1 MDIFRGGGQRWRS
14 EKRRPEHA
22 FLSGQNLFL
31 IQALIF
37 VLFGI
42 LTIQLVRMQIFEA
55 DSYENKAMNNRLREL
70 QVLPLRGLIY
80 DRNGTPLVQ
89 NVANFA
95 AVITPAD
102 LPDDD
107 EEEVFSR
114 LSVVLN
120 MPSQEIADKVA
131 DKLGDGNP
139 YEAIVI
145 KDELDRDTA
154 LILKEL
160 TPNLP
165 GVELRVEARRSYP
178 SGDLTSDIVGYVG
191 SISEEEYASLRPRG
205 YILSDQVGKAGIEA
219 DYESVLR
226 GKPGEELAEV
236 DASGRQLDVVDARA
250 AQPGQSV
257 FLTIDLELQRE
268 ATEALREYMGSSDNA
283 TAVVMDVHSGEILAM
298 VSLPGYDNNLFSRTI
313 SQQELDDLLS
323 QPGKPLVN
331 HAIAE
336 MYAPGSTFKTI
347 TGLAALQEGVAT
359 TGTVITSKG
368 YITVENEYDPNVV
381 YYFRDWAALGPL
393 DFYRGVAM
401 SSDVYFYYLAGG
413 KADEGFHGLG
423 EERLARYARAFGL
436 GELTGVDLPGESP
449 GIVPDAQWKE
459 QNWGETWYVGD
470 TYSFGIGQGYLA
482 VTPLQLVNAIAAIA
496 NGGELL
502 RPRLVKEIQDD
513 HGNAIATFG
522 PEARRQVPVS
532 PDYLAVMRE
541 GMRQS
546 VDSGVASSAKV
557 AGLSIGGKTGTA
569 EFGEQHADGTYD
581 THGWFVGFAPFEDPE
596 IAVAVFVQRGGGFQ
610 NAAPAAARIFDYYFN
625 QRYVTQPE
633 GQPEDS
639 P

>member
-1 MDIFRGGGQRWRS
+1 MDFLRGRSQRWRT
-14 EKRRPEHA
+14 EKPRRGEHA

-31 IQALIF
+31 LQALIL

-42 LTIQLVRMQIFEA
+42 LTIQLVRMQVFELDEYQQRA
-55 DSYENKAMNNRLREL
+55 ENNRLREL

-80 DRNGTPLVQ
+80 DRNGAPLVQ
-89 NVANFA
+89 NVANYT

-102 LPDDD
+102 LPDDK
-107 EEEVFSR
+107 EKKEEVFAR
-114 LSVVLN
+114 LGEVLN
-120 MPSQEIADKVA
+120 VPAQEIAQKVREE
-131 DKLGDGNP
+131 DGNP
-139 YEAIVI
+139 YEAVVI
-145 KDELDRDTA
+145 KDELERDTA
-154 LILKEL
+154 LVLKEL

-165 GVELRVEARRSYP
+165 GVELRVEARRHYP
-178 SGDLTSDIVGYVG
+178 SADLTSHIVGYVG
-191 SISEEEYASLRPRG
+191 RISEEEYASLRPRG
-205 YILSDQVGKAGIEA
+205 YILNDQVGKTGIED
-219 DYESVLR
+219 DYEDVLR

-236 DASGRQLDVVDARA
+236 DASGRQLDVLDARA

-257 FLTIDLELQRE
+257 FLTIDLELQRQ
-268 ATEALREYMGSSDNA
+268 ATEALHDYMGSSDNA
-283 TAVVMDVHSGEILAM
+283 TAVVMDVNSGEILAM
-298 VSLPGYDNNLFSRTI
+298 VSLPAFDNNLFSSAI
-313 SQQELDDLLS
+313 SQQELDDLLN

-381 YYFRDWAALGPL
+381 YYFRDWAALGAL

-413 KADEGFHGLG
+413 KADEGFRGLG
-423 EERLARYARAFGL
+423 EDRLAQYARAFGL

-449 GIVPDAQWKE
+449 GIVPDARWKE

-482 VTPLQLVNAIAAIA
+482 VTPLQLVNAVAAIA

-502 RPRLVKEIQDD
+502 QPRLVKEIQDD
-513 HGNAIATFG
+513 HGNTLAAFG
-522 PEARRQVPVS
+522 PEVRRQVPVN

-541 GMRQS
+541 AMRQS

-569 EFGEQHADGTYD
+569 EFGEQHADGKYD

-596 IAVAVFVQRGGGFQ
+596 IAVAVFAQRGGGFQ
-610 NAAPAAARIFDYYFN
+610 NAAPAAARIFDYYFH
-625 QRYVTQPE
+625 QRHVSEPE
-633 GQPEDS
+633 GS

>member
-1 MDIFRGGGQRWRS
+1 MDFLRGNRQRWRT
-14 EKRRPEHA
+14 EKPKRGEHA
-22 FLSGQNLFL
+22 FLSGQNLLLLQGL
-31 IQALIF
+31 IL

-42 LTIQLVRMQIFEA
+42 LTIQLVRMQVFEVDEYQQRA
-55 DSYENKAMNNRLREL
+55 ENNRLREL

-80 DRNGTPLVQ
+80 DRNGAPLVQ
-89 NVANFA
+89 NVANYT

-102 LPDDD
+102 LPDDK
-107 EEEVFSR
+107 EKKEEVFAR
-114 LSVVLN
+114 LGEVLN
-120 MPSQEIADKVA
+120 IPAQEIAQKVREE
-131 DKLGDGNP
+131 DGNP
-139 YEAIVI
+139 YEAVVI

-154 LILKEL
+154 LVLKEL

-165 GVELRVEARRSYP
+165 GVELRVEARRRYP
-178 SGDLTSDIVGYVG
+178 SADLTSHIVGYVG
-191 SISEEEYASLRPRG
+191 RISEEEYASLRPRG
-205 YILSDQVGKAGIEA
+205 YIFNDQVGKTGIEA
-219 DYESVLR
+219 DYEDILR
-226 GKPGEELAEV
+226 GRPGEELAEV
-236 DASGRQLDVVDARA
+236 DASGRQLDVLDARA

-257 FLTIDLELQRE
+257 FLTIDLELQRQ
-268 ATEALREYMGSSDNA
+268 AADALRAFMGSSDNA
-283 TAVVMDVHSGEILAM
+283 TAVVMDVKSGEILAM
-298 VSLPGYDNNLFSRTI
+298 VSLPAFDNNLFSSAI
-313 SQQELDDLLS
+313 SQQELDDLLN

-381 YYFRDWAALGPL
+381 YYFRDWAALGAL

-413 KADEGFHGLG
+413 KADEGFRGLG
-423 EERLARYARAFGL
+423 EDRLAQYARAFGL

-449 GIVPDAQWKE
+449 GIVPDARWKE

-482 VTPLQLVNAIAAIA
+482 VTPLQLVNATAAIA
-496 NGGELL
+496 NGGTLL
-502 RPRLVKEIQDD
+502 QPRLVKEIQDD
-513 HGNAIATFG
+513 HGNTLAAFG
-522 PEARRQVPVS
+522 AEARRQVPVS
-532 PDYLAVMRE
+532 ADYLAVMRE
-541 GMRQS
+541 AMRQS

-569 EFGEQHADGTYD
+569 EFGERDADGKYE

-610 NAAPAAARIFDYYFN
+610 NAAPVAARIFDYYFN
-625 QRYVTQPE
+625 QRYVSEAE
-633 GQPEDS
+633 GS

>member
-1 MDIFRGGGQRWRS
+1 MDFLRGSRQRWRT
-14 EKRRPEHA
+14 ENPRRGEHA

-31 IQALIF
+31 LQALIL

-42 LTIQLVRMQIFEA
+42 LTIQLVRMQVFELDEYQQRA
-55 DSYENKAMNNRLREL
+55 ENNRLREL

-80 DRNGTPLVQ
+80 DRNGAPLVQ
-89 NVANFA
+89 NVANYT

-102 LPDDD
+102 LPDQHPD
-107 EEEVFSR
+107 EVFAR
-114 LSVVLN
+114 LGEVLN
-120 MPSQEIADKVA
+120 IPAQEIAQKVREE
-131 DKLGDGNP
+131 DGNP
-139 YEAIVI
+139 YEAVVI

-154 LILKEL
+154 LVLKEL

-165 GVELRVEARRSYP
+165 GVELRVEARRRYP
-178 SGDLTSDIVGYVG
+178 SADLTSHIVGYVG
-191 SISEEEYASLRPRG
+191 RISEEEYASLRPRG
-205 YILSDQVGKAGIEA
+205 YILNDQVGKTGIED
-219 DYESVLR
+219 DYEDVLR

-236 DASGRQLDVVDARA
+236 DASGRQLDVLDARA

-257 FLTIDLELQRE
+257 FLTIDLELQRQ
-268 ATEALREYMGSSDNA
+268 AADALRAFMGSSDNA
-283 TAVVMDVHSGEILAM
+283 TAVVMDVKSGEILAM
-298 VSLPGYDNNLFSRTI
+298 VSLPAFDNNLFSSAI
-313 SQQELDDLLS
+313 SQQELDDLLN

-381 YYFRDWAALGPL
+381 YYFRDWAALGAL

-413 KADEGFHGLG
+413 KADEGFRGLG
-423 EERLARYARAFGL
+423 EDRLAQYARAFGL

-449 GIVPDAQWKE
+449 GIVPDARWKE
-459 QNWGETWYVGD
+459 QNWGEAWYVGD

-482 VTPLQLVNAIAAIA
+482 VTPLQLVNATAAIA
-496 NGGELL
+496 NGGTLL
-502 RPRLVKEIQDD
+502 QPRLVKEIQDD
-513 HGNAIATFG
+513 HGNTLAAFG
-522 PEARRQVPVS
+522 PEVRRQVPVS

-541 GMRQS
+541 AMRQS

-569 EFGEQHADGTYD
+569 EFGERDADGKYD

-610 NAAPAAARIFDYYFN
+610 NAAPAAARIFDYYFH
-625 QRYVTQPE
+625 QRYVSEPE
-633 GQPEDS
+633 GS

>member
-1 MDIFRGGGQRWRS
+1 MDILRGGNQPWRS
-14 EKRRPEHA
+14 EKRRPDHA

-31 IQALIF
+31 IQGLIF

-55 DSYENKAMNNRLREL
+55 DSYENKAANNRLREL

-102 LPDDD
+102 LPDD
-107 EEEVFSR
+107 EEDVFSR

-131 DKLGDGNP
+131 AKRGDGNP
-139 YEAIVI
+139 YEAVVI

-154 LILKEL
+154 LVLKEL

-165 GVELRVEARRSYP
+165 GAELRVEARRSYP

-226 GKPGEELAEV
+226 GKPGQELAEV

-257 FLTIDLELQRE
+257 FLTIDLELQRQ
-268 ATEALREYMGSSDNA
+268 ATEALREYMGTSDNA

-298 VSLPGYDNNLFSRTI
+298 VSLPSYDNNIFSRAIT
-313 SQQELDDLLS
+313 QQELDDLLS

-381 YYFRDWAALGPL
+381 YYFRDWAVLGAL

-413 KADEGFHGLG
+413 KADEGFRGLG
-423 EERLARYARAFGL
+423 EERLARYARSFGL
-436 GELTGVDLPGESP
+436 GEPTGVDLPGESP
-449 GIVPDAQWKE
+449 GLVPDAQWKE
-459 QNWGETWYVGD
+459 RNWGEAWYLGD

-482 VTPLQLVNAIAAIA
+482 VTPLQLVNEVAAIA
-496 NGGELL
+496 NGGDLL
-502 RPRLVKEIQDD
+502 RPRLIKETKDD
-513 HGNAIATFG
+513 HGNTVASFG
-522 PEARRQVPVS
+522 PEVRRQLPVES
-532 PDYLAVMRE
+532 DYLAVMRE
-541 GMRQS
+541 AMRQS
-546 VDSGVASSAKV
+546 VDYGVASNAKV
-557 AGLSIGGKTGTA
+557 AGVTVAGKTGSA
-569 EFGEQHADGTYD
+569 EFGEQHADGSYD
-581 THGWFVGFAPFEDPE
+581 THAWFVGFAPFEDPQ
-596 IAVAVFVQRGGGFQ
+596 IAVVVFLDRAGAASQS
-610 NAAPAAARIFDYYFN
+610 AAPAAARIFDYYFN

-633 GQPEDS
+633 GQSEAS